1 MLSPVMVIGTLTAE
15 DMCRPLLWE
24 VATRA
29 VAIGW
34 TGEKA
39 DEVAMVEKRI
49 ISSGAV
55 MVFCSSGR

>member
-1 MLSPVMVIGTLTAE
+1 
-15 DMCRPLLWE
+15 LLWE

-55 MVFCSSGR
+55 MLFCSSGRLDRLIFNIL